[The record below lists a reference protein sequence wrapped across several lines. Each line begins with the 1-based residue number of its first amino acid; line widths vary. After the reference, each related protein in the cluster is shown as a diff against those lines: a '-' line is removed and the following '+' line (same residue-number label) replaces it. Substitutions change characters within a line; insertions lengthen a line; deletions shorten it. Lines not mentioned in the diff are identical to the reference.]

1 MAPRP
6 ELEVPGLQFLADL
19 HLTFED
25 GSKTAAAHLSG
36 GPDDLVLDVD
46 HPVTM
51 LRAAPR
57 RSWPEGF
64 DVPLMDSLAGTSIRV
79 TSQGKTVGRLGVK
92 ANGRPKFRPTVA
104 GIVLPVNSVIASRKA
119 QIIGVVSLALA
130 ATAVAIGRSRR
141 T

>member
-6 ELEVPGLQFLADL
+6 DLQVPGLEFLADL

-64 DVPLMDSLAGTSIRV
+64 DVPLLDSLAGTSVRV
-79 TSQGKTVGRLGVK
+79 TSQGRTVGRLAVK
-92 ANGRPKFRPTVA
+92 SNGRPQFRPSLA
-104 GIVLPVNSVIASRKA
+104 GLVLPATSAIASRRA
-119 QIIGVVSLALA
+119 QIIGAATLALA
-130 ATAVAIGRSRR
+130 ATAVAISRAR
-141 T
+141 RH